1 MHNYKYYYFF
11 SSKNESIYMC
21 ANTQISKKEKI
32 LLTEYKELSSHLRE
46 RHQTI
51 WQVRYISVL
60 AITALIAGYYLKMRE
75 FLSPFR
81 MYLVDISFLT
91 VWFFVEI
98 RYYFNRKKLLFRL
111 SRIEFD
117 LEYLDYYKKKQS
129 NLILDIV
136 GRIVIYLA
144 FILASLAWIR

>member
-1 MHNYKYYYFF
+1 
-11 SSKNESIYMC
+11 MC